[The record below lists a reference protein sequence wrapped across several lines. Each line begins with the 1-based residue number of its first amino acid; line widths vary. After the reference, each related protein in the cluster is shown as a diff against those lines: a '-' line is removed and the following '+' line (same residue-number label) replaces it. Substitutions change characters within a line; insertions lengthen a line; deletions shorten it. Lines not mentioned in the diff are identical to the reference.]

1 MQRNQQLQQLLQ
13 KEMVQLQA
21 RNPNNA
27 QGIDVSHHQGI
38 IDWVK
43 AKASGKVDFAFV
55 KASEGLGYVDP
66 QFKRNAAE
74 TNALNI
80 PVGYYHYAH
89 PETNKALDEAAAF
102 VQATKGQ
109 PSQLPY
115 VLDLEG
121 EASKLSAID
130 LTAWAL
136 TFMREVKRLTGASVM
151 LYTGAYFAR
160 DEVGTALGEFPL
172 WVAHYGAT
180 TPLANG
186 TWDKWTIFQY
196 SSSGA
201 VPGIVGNVD
210 MNEYNGSMSELMGYQ
225 MKSTDA
231 NKVIEFLKAAYG
243 VTPDHEAQTEIKRL
257 ANELRKASGQPIQ

>member
-1 MQRNQQLQQLLQ
+1 
-13 KEMVQLQA
+13 MVQMQA

-27 QGIDVSHHQGI
+27 QGIDVSHHQGT

-74 TNALNI
+74 ANGLNI

-89 PETNKALDEAAAF
+89 PETNSALDEARAF
-102 VQATKGQ
+102 VNVTKGYAA
-109 PSQLPY
+109 QLPY

-121 EASKLSAID
+121 EASKLSTID

-136 TFMREVKRLTGASVM
+136 AFMREVKRLTGASVM

-160 DEVGTALGEFPL
+160 DEVGAALGEFPL

-186 TWDKWTIFQY
+186 TWKEWTVFQY

-210 MNEYNGSMSELMGYQ
+210 MNEYNGSVSELVGYKLSKQ
-225 MKSTDA
+225 DA
-231 NKVIEFLKAAYG
+231 DKIIALLGGAYKA
-243 VTPDHEAQTEIKRL
+243 TEDKEAQAEFHRL
-257 ANELRKASGQPIQ
+257 ADEIRKASDQPIQ

>member
-1 MQRNQQLQQLLQ
+1 MQP
-13 KEMVQLQA
+13 

-27 QGIDVSHHQGI
+27 QGIDVSHHQGT
-38 IDWVK
+38 IDWAKV
-43 AKASGKVDFAFV
+43 KASGKVDFAFV

-74 TNALNI
+74 VNKVNI

-89 PETNKALDEAAAF
+89 PETNKALAEAAAF
-102 VQATKGQ
+102 VNATKGQ
-109 PSQLPY
+109 PAQLPY

-121 EASKLSAID
+121 EASKLSTVD

-136 TFMREVKRLTGASVM
+136 AFIREVKRLTGASVM
-151 LYTGAYFAR
+151 LYTGSYFAR

-172 WVAHYGAT
+172 WVAHYGT
-180 TPLANG
+180 NKPLDDS
-186 TWDKWTIFQY
+186 TWAEWTVFQY

-210 MNEYNGSMSELMGYQ
+210 MNEYNGSVSDLVGYKLSKQ
-225 MKSTDA
+225 DA
-231 NKVIEFLKAAYG
+231 DKIIALLGGAYKA
-243 VTPDHEAQTEIKRL
+243 TEDKEAQAEFHRL
-257 ANELRKASGQPIQ
+257 ADELRKASGQPIQ